1 MCGDIFIK
9 LVHHNSELKSNLFS
23 QKMFYFSNFS
33 LLFNALY
40 SMPLVLLL
48 LFCIVFMKSV
58 GFLHIVQ
65 CTYVHPRIELISQR
79 GSTVKFKNVIDNKL
93 TYISAKLN
101 L

>member
-58 GFLHIVQ
+58 GFLHIV
-65 CTYVHPRIELISQR
+65 HM
-79 GSTVKFKNVIDNKL
+79 
-93 TYISAKLN
+93 YIQESN
-101 L
+101 